1 MMTVTWWMW
10 LIAGVLLAGMTVFL
24 AFLSLSAGS
33 AYGSNYH
40 SLSPR
45 QRVMGRSLYLGSLIA
60 SLACG
65 VGGMIAIF
73 LAAKMLFAA
82 VA

>member
-1 MMTVTWWMW
+1 MW
-10 LIAGVLLAGMTVFL
+10 LIAGMLLGGMAAFC

-45 QRVMGRSLYLGSLIA
+45 QRVMGRLLYLGSLVMSLVCAASGAIA
-60 SLACG
+60 
-65 VGGMIAIF
+65 VF
-73 LAAKMLFAA
+73 LAARLLFGG
-82 VA
+82 VAT

>member
-1 MMTVTWWMW
+1 MTIAWWVW
-10 LIAGVLLAGMTVFL
+10 LIGGILLAGMSASL

-45 QRVMGRSLYLGSLIA
+45 QRVMGRVLYLGSLVFALVCAASGAIA
-60 SLACG
+60 VL
-65 VGGMIAIF
+65 
-73 LAAKMLFAA
+73 LAARIFFG
-82 VA
+82 

>member
-1 MMTVTWWMW
+1 MTISWWLW
-10 LIAGVLLAGMTVFL
+10 LIIGVLLAGMSAFL

-45 QRVMGRSLYLGSLIA
+45 QRVMGRLLYLGSLVAALICGASGLIA
-60 SLACG
+60 VLLSMRLLF
-65 VGGMIAIF
+65 GG
-73 LAAKMLFAA
+73 AAG
-82 VA
+82 